1 VQTLIHDVRYGC
13 RVLLKTPGFTTVAVL
28 VLALGIG
35 ANTAMFSIVNAML
48 LQSIPSDKPD
58 IVGIYTRDTTKPD
71 SYRAFS
77 WADYQ
82 RLRESREVFDSLLA
96 HTMTMVGTTEGEA
109 TRRSFASIVSS
120 NYFST
125 LGVRL
130 AAGREFS
137 ADEERPGY
145 DAAVVIVG
153 HQYARKAG
161 VSVPEVIGRTLRI
174 NGREYT
180 VVGVAPEGFTGTMA
194 LIAPEFW
201 LPLSAYSDVSDDIFQ
216 ENGRKAL
223 SDPTHRPLML
233 VARLRQGLSA
243 RAAAPLLESVS
254 TQFQR
259 ADPVENKNQALQ
271 AERLSRSSVSTAPH
285 DDAPMAAVFGLLM
298 GMSGLVLVIACL
310 NLANMLLARGTSR
323 RREIAVRLALGGGRW
338 RIVRQLLTESLLIA
352 LLGGAAGLLLAFA
365 GTRLLT
371 ASLEAVLPMVVAF
384 DPRPDLN
391 VLVVTTLFCAVSTI
405 VAGLAP
411 AWKVTKPDVVPD
423 LKEQP
428 RDIAGGRRF
437 SMRNLLVVGQIA
449 LSLALLTAAGLF
461 MRGAVRASIADPGFT
476 LEGGLIANV
485 SPSLSGYDDVR
496 GRAAFRRVM
505 DRVRAL
511 PGVESAS
518 LASIVP
524 FGEFREG
531 RHVQKPGLPP
541 AAPGQREPGI
551 NPTST
556 IVGADYFETLR
567 LPVLRGR
574 GFTPAEET
582 SDGGARVAI
591 LDEPAARQLF
601 GNEEAIG
608 RRVQIGG
615 YDSPTKYEA
624 EIVGVVAGVRDDIFD
639 KVATPHVYL
648 PFGQNYRGGMNL
660 HLRLARTTPAA
671 EAAMLA
677 TLRDAIRT
685 TDEHVAILGMK
696 SLRQHR
702 DGSIM
707 LWAVNSG
714 ARLFFVFG
722 FVALL
727 LAVIGVYG
735 VKSYVVSRRT
745 REIGIRMA
753 LGATHGD
760 VVRLVLREGLM
771 LTFGGVGIGVLLAGL
786 VAKALSGMLYEVS
799 ALDPTV
805 FVLAP
810 TVLTLAALGASYVP
824 ARRATHVAPVTALRA
839 E

>member
-1 VQTLIHDVRYGC
+1 MSDVRYGV
-13 RVLLKTPGFTTVAVL
+13 RLLLKTPGFTAVAVL

-48 LQSIPSDKPD
+48 FQPIPANKPD
-58 IVGIYTRDTTKPD
+58 IVGIYARDATKPD

-82 RLRESREVFDSLLA
+82 RLREAREVFDSLLA
-96 HTMTMVGTTEGEA
+96 HSMTMVGTTEGDA
-109 TRRSFASIVSS
+109 TRRSFAAIVSG

-137 ADEERPGY
+137 AEEERPGG
-145 DAAVVIVG
+145 DVAVVIVG
-153 HQYARKAG
+153 HQYGRRAG
-161 VSVPEVIGRTLRI
+161 LSNAEVIGRTVRI
-174 NGREYT
+174 NAREYT
-180 VVGVAPEGFTGTMA
+180 IVGVAPEGFAGTMA

-201 LPLSAYSDVSDDIFQ
+201 LPLSAYSRVSDDVFQ
-216 ENGRKAL
+216 ENARKDL
-223 SDPTHRPLML
+223 SDPTQRPLML
-233 VARLRQGLSA
+233 VARLRPGLSA
-243 RAAAPLLESVS
+243 SAAAPLLETLS
-254 TQFQR
+254 TQYQH

-271 AERLSRSSVSTAPH
+271 AQRLARSSISTSPQ
-285 DDAPMAAVFGLLM
+285 DDGPIAAVFALLM

-323 RREIAVRLALGGGRW
+323 RREIAVRLALGSGRW
-338 RIVRQLLTESLLIA
+338 RVVRQLLTESLIIA
-352 LLGGAAGLLLAFA
+352 LLGGAAGLVLAFA

-371 ASLEAVLPMVVAF
+371 ASLAAILPLVVTF
-384 DPRPDLN
+384 DSRPDIN
-391 VLVVTTLFCAVSTI
+391 VLVVTTLFCGLSTI

-428 RDIAGGRRF
+428 RDVAGGRRF
-437 SMRNLLVVGQIA
+437 SMRNMLVVGQIA

-461 MRGAVRASIADPGFT
+461 MRGAVRASIADPGFP
-476 LEGGLIANV
+476 LEGGLIVNV
-485 SPSLSGYDDVR
+485 SPSLSGYGDDQ
-496 GRAAFRRVM
+496 GRAAIHRVM

-511 PGVESAS
+511 PGVKSAS

-551 NPTST
+551 NPTLT

-574 GFTPAEET
+574 GFTVAEET
-582 SDGGARVAI
+582 ADSGPRVAI
-591 LDEPAARQLF
+591 LDEPAVRELF
-601 GNEEAIG
+601 GNEDALG
-608 RRVQIGG
+608 RRVQLGG
-615 YDSPTKYEA
+615 SDSPTKHEA
-624 EIVGVVAGVRDDIFD
+624 EVVGIVAGVRDDIFE
-639 KVATPHVYL
+639 KVPTPHVYV
-648 PFGQNYRGGMNL
+648 PFGQNYRGGMNV
-660 HLRLARTTPAA
+660 HVRLANASPAA
-671 EAAMLA
+671 EAAML
-677 TLRDAIRT
+677 TTVRDAIRA
-685 TDEHVAILGMK
+685 TDERVPILSTK

-753 LGATHGD
+753 LGASHAD

-771 LTFGGVGIGVLLAGL
+771 LTFAGVGIGLLLAGL
-786 VAKALSGMLYEVS
+786 VAKAVSGLLYEVS

-805 FVLAP
+805 FVVAP
-810 TVLTLAALGASYVP
+810 VILTLAALGASYIP
-824 ARRATHVAPVTALRA
+824 ARRATRVVPITALRA

>member
-1 VQTLIHDVRYGC
+1 MQTLINDVRYGS
-13 RVLLKTPGFTTVAVL
+13 RLLLKTPGFTAVAVL

-35 ANTAMFSIVNAML
+35 ANTAMFSIVNAVL
-48 LQSIPSDKPD
+48 FQSIPSDKAG

-82 RLRESREVFDSLLA
+82 RLRDAREVFDSLLA
-96 HTMTMVGTTEGEA
+96 HSMTMVGTTEGDA

-137 ADEERPGY
+137 SNEERPGT

-153 HQYARKAG
+153 HQYATKAG
-161 VSVPEVIGRTLRI
+161 AASADVIGRTVRI
-174 NGREYT
+174 NARDYAI
-180 VVGVAPEGFTGTMA
+180 VGVAPEGFAGTMA
-194 LIAPEFW
+194 LVAPEFW
-201 LPLSAYSDVSDDIFQ
+201 LPLSAYDRVSDDIFQ
-216 ENGRKAL
+216 EQRRKTL
-223 SDPTHRPLML
+223 SDPTQRQLML
-233 VARLRQGLSA
+233 VARLRPGLSA
-243 RAAAPLLESVS
+243 TTAAPLLGSLS
-254 TQFQR
+254 TQLQR
-259 ADPVENKNQALQ
+259 ADPIGNKNQALQ
-271 AERLSRSSVSTAPH
+271 AQRLSRSSVSTAPH
-285 DDAPMAAVFGLLM
+285 DDGPMATVFALLM
-298 GMSGLVLVIACL
+298 GMAGLVLVIACL

-323 RREIAVRLALGGGRW
+323 RREIAVRLALGGSRW

-352 LLGGAAGLLLAFA
+352 ILGGAAGLVLAFA
-365 GTRLLT
+365 GTRLFT
-371 ASLEAVLPMVVAF
+371 ASLAAVLPLVLTF
-384 DPRPDLN
+384 DSKPDIN
-391 VLVVTTLFCAVSTI
+391 VLAVTTLFCALSTM

-428 RDIAGGRRF
+428 RDVAGGRRF

-449 LSLALLTAAGLF
+449 LSLALLAAAGLF
-461 MRGAVRASIADPGFT
+461 MRGAMRASIADPGFP

-496 GRAAFRRVM
+496 GRTAMRRVM
-505 DRVRAL
+505 ERVRAL

-524 FGEFREG
+524 FGEIREG
-531 RHVQKPGLPP
+531 RHVQKTGLPP
-541 AAPGQREPGI
+541 AAPGQPEPGI
-551 NPTST
+551 TPTST

-574 GFTPAEET
+574 GFTPAEEV
-582 SDGGARVAI
+582 SDSGPRVAI
-591 LDEPAARQLF
+591 LDEPAARRLF
-601 GNEEAIG
+601 GDEDAIG
-608 RRVQIGG
+608 RRVQLGG
-615 YDSPTKYEA
+615 SDSPTKTEA
-624 EIVGVVAGVRDDIFD
+624 EVVGVVAGIRDDMFD

-648 PFGQNYRGGMNL
+648 PFGQNYRGGMNV
-660 HLRLARTTPAA
+660 HVRLAHASPAA
-671 EAAMLA
+671 EAAMLG
-677 TLRDAIRT
+677 TLRDAIRS
-685 TDEHVAILGMK
+685 TDEGVPILSMK

-753 LGATHGD
+753 LGATNVD
-760 VVRLVLREGLM
+760 VVRMVLREGLM
-771 LTFGGVGIGVLLAGL
+771 LTLAGVGVGLLLAGI

-805 FVLAP
+805 FVVSP
-810 TVLTLAALGASYVP
+810 IVLTLAALGASYIP
-824 ARRATHVAPVTALRA
+824 ARRATRVVPILALRA